1 MIAAGDPGGCE
12 RYRALLAL
20 TLGATLCG
28 LYWLPLRL
36 VVEAGV
42 GGLWAVALFYGG
54 AALLGLWFARDQLA
68 VARRAPWRL
77 LGIGVSAACSV
88 IAVSLGVIEG
98 AVAPVLIL
106 FYLAPLWTLLLG
118 WVLLGER
125 PARLTL
131 AALVVALLG
140 VWTLLGGAALA
151 EGAAWRGA
159 TLGLVAGVGLA
170 LTTVQVRAAR
180 HLPAATRNLAAWSL
194 APPLALG
201 LAVML
206 DSPPPPALAP
216 VLVALLVGALWVG
229 LMMAALQYGMARLPL
244 ALSSLVLLL
253 ELVVGVLSAVWLAGE
268 PLGWRELLG
277 GAAILLAGVVVARQ
291 R

>member
-1 MIAAGDPGGCE
+1 MPTAAPVIAE
-12 RYRALLAL
+12 RRRALLAL
-20 TLGATLCG
+20 ILGATLCG

-36 VVEAGV
+36 VAGAGV
-42 GGLWAVALFYGG
+42 DGPWAVALFYGG
-54 AALLGLWFARDQLA
+54 AALVGLWFARDQLA

-77 LGIGVSAACSV
+77 LGIGASAAGSV
-88 IAVSLGVIEG
+88 LAVSIGVLGG

-118 WVLLGER
+118 WALLGER
-125 PARLTL
+125 PTRRTL

-151 EGAAWRGA
+151 GDDAGRGAA
-159 TLGLVAGVGLA
+159 LGLVAGVGFA

-180 HLPAATRNLAAWSL
+180 ALPAAVRNLAAWAL
-194 APPLALG
+194 TPPLAVG
-201 LAVML
+201 LAL
-206 DSPPPPALAP
+206 ALGTPPPSALVP
-216 VLVALLVGALWVG
+216 VLVALLIGALWVG

-244 ALSSLVLLL
+244 ALSALVLLL
-253 ELVVGVLSAVWLAGE
+253 ELVVGVASAAWLAGE
-268 PLGWRELLG
+268 TLGWRELLG
-277 GAAILLAGVVVARQ
+277 GGAILLAGWLVARG

>member
-1 MIAAGDPGGCE
+1 MPAAVPVIAE
-12 RYRALLAL
+12 RRRALLAL
-20 TLGATLCG
+20 ILGATLCG

-36 VVEAGV
+36 VAGAGV
-42 GGLWAVALFYGG
+42 DGPWAVALFYGG
-54 AALLGLWFARDQLA
+54 AALVGLWFARDQLA
-68 VARRAPWRL
+68 VARSAPWRL
-77 LGIGVSAACSV
+77 LGIGASAAGSV
-88 IAVSLGVIEG
+88 LAVSLGVLGG

-125 PARLTL
+125 PTRRTL

-151 EGAAWRGA
+151 GDDAGRGAA
-159 TLGLVAGVGLA
+159 LGLVAGVGFA

-180 HLPAATRNLAAWSL
+180 ALPAAVRNLAAWAL
-194 APPLALG
+194 APPLAVG
-201 LAVML
+201 LAL
-206 DSPPPPALAP
+206 ALGTPPPSALVP
-216 VLVALLVGALWVG
+216 VLVALSVGALWVG

-244 ALSSLVLLL
+244 ALSALVLLL
-253 ELVVGVLSAVWLAGE
+253 ELVVGVASAAWLAGE
-268 PLGWRELLG
+268 ALGWRELLG
-277 GAAILLAGVVVARQ
+277 GGAILLAGWLVARG